1 MCFQEKRLYNYGFRT
16 VSMDIRNTLLR
27 FFNCLVDNE
36 YKKRFSVI
44 TSGRTSMLYI
54 QLNRRLRH
62 LYNSKKCR
70 SVFGSSGT
78 FSFDIIQVEEQKR
91 TKIYQKKQIIRHFLN
106 CTIFD
111 LLAHK
116 EHVKNTSSKTD
127 QLVTQIIN
135 YIDQNITKDIF
146 VCVATKKLIERPLSN
161 LWSVWLIFWGVTAE
175 KMGCLHL
182 SVGCI

>member
-36 YKKRFSVI
+36 YKKRFSAI

-91 TKIYQKKQIIRHFLN
+91 TKIYQKTAKKQHSSFSLN
-106 CTIFD
+106 
-111 LLAHK
+111 
-116 EHVKNTSSKTD
+116 
-127 QLVTQIIN
+127 
-135 YIDQNITKDIF
+135 
-146 VCVATKKLIERPLSN
+146 
-161 LWSVWLIFWGVTAE
+161 
-175 KMGCLHL
+175 
-182 SVGCI
+182 

>member
-36 YKKRFSVI
+36 YKKIFSAI

-78 FSFDIIQVEEQKR
+78 FLFDKIQSINKISNAHIRIQTIR
-91 TKIYQKKQIIRHFLN
+91 TNRFLWDTKRHFNRIFNIFMNFTLN
-106 CTIFD
+106 WNHFG
-111 LLAHK
+111 
-116 EHVKNTSSKTD
+116 
-127 QLVTQIIN
+127 
-135 YIDQNITKDIF
+135 
-146 VCVATKKLIERPLSN
+146 R
-161 LWSVWLIFWGVTAE
+161 
-175 KMGCLHL
+175 
-182 SVGCI
+182 